1 VRLTARN
8 VGSFKAPAQ
17 GAPPIDY
24 FDEAEG
30 AVPWFCLRV
39 SSEGRRTF
47 TVGYRFG
54 RRRRRLRLGQFP
66 TISLAEAR
74 QRARMLLADV
84 TRGQDPAA
92 ERDELK
98 KADEFQG
105 LVLRYIDA
113 KAPNLSPKTL
123 TEYRRM
129 VSAYLKGTP
138 LGRTACR
145 ALRRSDVKACLED
158 IARNAP
164 VMSNRLFQLIRAT
177 LRFAVR
183 EELLDSNPCAGL
195 QRPRRETERERVLAD
210 EEIKVLWKALAEE
223 SPPVAA
229 AVKMLL
235 LLGQRSTET
244 LEMRW
249 SDLDLEAGVPIW
261 TIAGRFRKGHRLHV
275 VPLSPFASRILAE
288 LRPVTRDSPRV
299 FDGVTSANAERDW
312 WGAIRKRAMASGIG
326 ERFTRHDLRS
336 TCATGCSRLGAAEST
351 VSRILGH
358 VIIAGTVP
366 VTERHDRFAHLPERA
381 AALKAWGAH
390 VEALVASKDEAS
402 TAGAA
407 ADKHSAR
414 PGRPARATRDR
425 DGARGERA

>member
-1 VRLTARN
+1 MRLTARN
-8 VGSFKAPAQ
+8 IASFEAPPM

-74 QRARMLLADV
+74 QRARTLLADV

-98 KADEFQG
+98 RADEFQG
-105 LVLRYIDA
+105 LVVRYIDA

-138 LGRTACR
+138 LGRTSCR
-145 ALRRSDVKACLED
+145 AVRRADVKDCLED
-158 IARNAP
+158 IARQAP
-164 VMSNRLFQLIRAT
+164 VMSNRMFQLIRAT

-195 QRPRRETERERVLAD
+195 QRPRKEVERERVLAD
-210 EEIKVLWKALAEE
+210 EEIKILWKTLAAE
-223 SPPVAA
+223 SPQVAA
-229 AVKMLL
+229 AVRILL

-249 SDLDLEAGVPIW
+249 SDLDLEAHVPIW
-261 TIAGRFRKGHRLHV
+261 TIPGRFRKGHRLHV
-275 VPLSPFASRILAE
+275 VPLSPLAARILTG
-288 LRPVTRDSPRV
+288 LRPLTSGKTRV

-312 WGAIRKRAMASGIG
+312 WGAIRKRAMANGIE

-358 VIIAGTVP
+358 AVVAGTLP
-366 VTERHDRFAHLPERA
+366 VTARYDRFAHLPERA
-381 AALKAWGAH
+381 AALKAWAGH
-390 VEALVASKDEAS
+390 VEALVASKQEGS
-402 TAGAA
+402 TQSAA
-407 ADKHSAR
+407 ADNRSA
-414 PGRPARATRDR
+414 PRA
-425 DGARGERA
+425 